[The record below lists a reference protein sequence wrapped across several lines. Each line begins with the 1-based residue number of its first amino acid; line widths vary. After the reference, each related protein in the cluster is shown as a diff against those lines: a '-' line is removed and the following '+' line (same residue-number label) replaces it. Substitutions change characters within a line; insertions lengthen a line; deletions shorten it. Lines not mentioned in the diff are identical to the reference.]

1 MTTEGQTRSG
11 RRGPSR
17 TLVLP
22 QTLTVKHLSE
32 LIDQS
37 PVDVIKQLMRN
48 GIMVSMNQM
57 IDHEVASLVTAAY
70 GIRTRVAEEVSE
82 TGSLDSTTLGASSSQ
97 DDPANLAERPPVV
110 TISGACRSRQ
120 NQPSRFHPERPR
132 CRPGNRWNYPAHR
145 RLPGCARRK
154 EDYLPGYT
162 RP

>member
-70 GIRTRVAEEVSE
+70 GIRTRVAEVPPKR
-82 TGSLDSTTLGASSSQ
+82 TWTTWRNA
-97 DDPANLAERPPVV
+97 
-110 TISGACRSRQ
+110 
-120 NQPSRFHPERPR
+120 
-132 CRPGNRWNYPAHR
+132 
-145 RLPGCARRK
+145 LP
-154 EDYLPGYT
+154 
-162 RP
+162 